1 MTRLELTLE
10 RSVPSVDVFAIVRLD
25 IGVGV
30 VGVVGLTDVNVVI
43 QPRVFD
49 FFRIHIEVE
58 DAGESR

>member
-1 MTRLELTLE
+1 M
-10 RSVPSVDVFAIVRLD
+10 PSVDVFAIVRLD

-43 QPRVFD
+43 QPGVFD